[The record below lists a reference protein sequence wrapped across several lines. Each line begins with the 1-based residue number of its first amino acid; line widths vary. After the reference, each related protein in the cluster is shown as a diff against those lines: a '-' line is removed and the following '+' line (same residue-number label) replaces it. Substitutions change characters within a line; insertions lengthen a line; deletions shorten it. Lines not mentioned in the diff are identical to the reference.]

1 MIVEKLNIDGLEF
14 NQTDNEMSWR
24 LVYDDKKVIQLFQSG
39 GYTMSKHNIFL
50 ANSKEA
56 CLTEIYRLNLIYEA
70 PEAPETPWF
79 NYKPW
84 EMFPK
89 FWFKFILVLSSLT
102 SRIALVN
109 WFFLV
114 SRLYCLYK
122 LLFPSNNENTPV
134 PVSLTALPKIP

>member
-70 PEAPETPWF
+70 PEAPETP
-79 NYKPW
+79 
-84 EMFPK
+84 
-89 FWFKFILVLSSLT
+89 
-102 SRIALVN
+102 
-109 WFFLV
+109 
-114 SRLYCLYK
+114 
-122 LLFPSNNENTPV
+122 
-134 PVSLTALPKIP
+134 